1 MLTSEPEGPNRA
13 ERRQAKPGALLA
25 PEGSHRVLTIATYN
39 TNQEQKGRDAALD
52 DLLREETMVC
62 LQEVSPVRAL
72 GIKRTFG
79 SRAFVSLAK
88 YGLIY
93 LALVVPEG
101 ARFIERR
108 TASLNG
114 YGGILP
120 RLWSLRRSYELYR
133 AGRRGWADGLE
144 PRVAQ
149 VSRVLWEGRGF
160 QVVNTHLPYESGLR
174 GRCLGL
180 LPPLLGEGE
189 ALLAGDLNAT
199 TRNPGFADF
208 LLQTGLRPAGT
219 QEPTHESGRRI
230 DFVLYRGS
238 FREVGYSLEESPGD
252 HRVVRVELEV

>member
-1 MLTSEPEGPNRA
+1 MPLLT
-13 ERRQAKPGALLA
+13 
-25 PEGSHRVLTIATYN
+25 VVTYN
-39 TNQEQKGRDAALD
+39 TNQEQMGRDAELD
-52 DLLREETMVC
+52 DLLGEEETMVC
-62 LQEVSPVRAL
+62 LQEVNPVRAL
-72 GIKRTFG
+72 EIKRTFG

-93 LALVVPEG
+93 LALVAPEG
-101 ARFIERR
+101 ARFLERR

-149 VSRVLWEGRGF
+149 VTHVLWEGRGF

-174 GRCLGL
+174 NRCLGL
-180 LPPLLGEGE
+180 LPPLIGEGE
-189 ALLAGDLNAT
+189 TLLTGDLNAPT
-199 TRNPGFADF
+199 QNLPFADF
-208 LLQTGLRPAGT
+208 LLQTGLHPAGT
-219 QEPTHESGRRI
+219 EEPTHDSGRRI
-230 DFVLYRGS
+230 DFVLHRGS
-238 FREVGYSLEESPGD
+238 FREVGYGLTESLSD